1 MESPNVIDKNETIQ
15 QNELSN
21 TKNDDRL
28 SLEYGDVIEIHSP
41 SNPTY
46 H

>member
-21 TKNDDRL
+21 TKNVDRL
-28 SLEYGDVIEIHSP
+28 SF
-41 SNPTY
+41 
-46 H
+46 